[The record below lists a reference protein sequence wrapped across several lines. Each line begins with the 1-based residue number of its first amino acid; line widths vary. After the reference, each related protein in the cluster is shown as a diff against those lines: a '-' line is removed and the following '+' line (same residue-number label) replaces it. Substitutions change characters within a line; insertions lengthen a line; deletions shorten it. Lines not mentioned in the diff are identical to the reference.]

1 MISYKEEQ
9 NKFNFRVGAI
19 IKKEN
24 KVLIHRLKNFDFWLL
39 PGGRVEM
46 LEDTKKA
53 ILRELNEELGL
64 KINTDLKMKKLKCI
78 TESFF
83 EFNNENYHEISFN
96 YEMELITDKYNF
108 DGEFNGLEGEKNI
121 YKWVKLSE
129 LKLVNFKPEYLKS
142 EIMREKTTINH
153 IIEDE
158 R

>member
-1 MISYKEEQ
+1 
-9 NKFNFRVGAI
+9 
-19 IKKEN
+19 
-24 KVLIHRLKNFDFWLL
+24 
-39 PGGRVEM
+39 
-46 LEDTKKA
+46 
-53 ILRELNEELGL
+53 
-64 KINTDLKMKKLKCI
+64 MKKLKCI

-108 DGEFNGLEGEKNI
+108 DGEFNGLEGEKYI

>member
-53 ILRELNEELGL
+53 ILRELNEELG
-64 KINTDLKMKKLKCI
+64 
-78 TESFF
+78 
-83 EFNNENYHEISFN
+83 
-96 YEMELITDKYNF
+96 
-108 DGEFNGLEGEKNI
+108 
-121 YKWVKLSE
+121 
-129 LKLVNFKPEYLKS
+129 
-142 EIMREKTTINH
+142 
-153 IIEDE
+153 
-158 R
+158 